1 DGDTLTVSRSVWKS
15 FVSEPKTE
23 ASAAP
28 VHVPR
33 QLRELLELHRA
44 KDGWPTSGPIFR
56 TGLGTPL
63 GLDNVRS
70 RMILPVLNRCATCGK
85 ASGASHRNEEHE
97 HKRDEIMPRWHGW
110 HAFRRGVAT
119 DLQKAGVKVAQG
131 ALRHSD
137 PGVTMRSYAKT
148 VPDD

>member
-1 DGDTLTVSRSVWKS
+1 
-15 FVSEPKTE
+15 
-23 ASAAP
+23 
-28 VHVPR
+28 
-33 QLRELLELHRA
+33 
-44 KDGWPTSGPIFR
+44 
-56 TGLGTPL
+56 

-97 HKRDEIMPRWHGW
+97 HKRDETMPRWHGW

-119 DLQKAGVKVAQG
+119 DLQKAGIKVAQG
-131 ALRHSD
+131 GLRHSD

-148 VPDD
+148 VPDDLRSAIEERSAKLAISLTDTSRTPEIPSAAELKAVN